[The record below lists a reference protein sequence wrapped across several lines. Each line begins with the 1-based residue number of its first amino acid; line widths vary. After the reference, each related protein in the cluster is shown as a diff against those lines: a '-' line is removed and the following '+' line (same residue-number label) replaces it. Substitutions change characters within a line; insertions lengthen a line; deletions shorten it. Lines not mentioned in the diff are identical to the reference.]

1 MMRPR
6 QWGVT
11 LVELLVSMAI
21 GLVVALASTMAYL
34 AVRNTAN
41 ATDAMSRMNE
51 DGKLALDML
60 SREIQMAG
68 FYPAAMTSPATPN
81 LRGAFTNIKNAA
93 APAYNQ
99 GIFGCSGGKFL
110 PATAA
115 CETPVADAPDSIVLN
130 YFSASGVTDL
140 GTGNISVSRDCI
152 NGNLNL
158 DPVNAALA
166 AGQPMFVSSR
176 FAINSTSYS
185 QASAGGGGNASS
197 KDITTGS
204 LSCNGNG
211 INPDGNTYQPVFE
224 GVSQM
229 VIRYAVHD
237 GVLGETPRRFYT
249 ATEVNALPVVNDL
262 NPWQRVAAVRV
273 CLLMESLTG
282 GRNDTA
288 AGVSKTYLDCNGDTV
303 TQPATDRR
311 LLKAL
316 TRVIAVRNQLTGV
329 Q

>member
-1 MMRPR
+1 MKLRR
-6 QWGVT
+6 DLGVT

-60 SREIQMAG
+60 TREIQMAG
-68 FYPAAMTSPATPN
+68 FYPAAITGVATPN
-81 LRGAFTNIKNAA
+81 LRGTFTNIKNVA
-93 APAYNQ
+93 APAYDQ

-115 CETPVADAPDSIVLN
+115 CETPVANAPDSIVLN
-130 YFSASGVTDL
+130 YFSAAGVTDL
-140 GTGNISVSRDCI
+140 GTTNVSISRDCI

-158 DPVNAALA
+158 DPVNAALGP
-166 AGQPMFVSSR
+166 GQPMLVSSR
-176 FAINSTSYS
+176 FAVNATTYS
-185 QASAGGGGNASS
+185 QASTGGAGNASS
-197 KDITTGS
+197 REITTGS
-204 LSCNGNG
+204 LACNGNG
-211 INPDGNTYQPVFE
+211 INPDGNTYQPIFE

-237 GVLGETPRRFYT
+237 GVLGETPRRFHT
-249 ATEVNALPVVNDL
+249 AAEVNALPIVNDL
-262 NPWQRVAAVRV
+262 GPWRRVSAVRI
-273 CLLMESLTG
+273 CLLMESLSSV
-282 GRNDTA
+282 RNNSA
-288 AGVSKTYLDCNGDTV
+288 SGVSKTYVDCYGDTV
-303 TQPATDRR
+303 TQLATDRR
-311 LLKAL
+311 LLKAV

>member
-6 QWGVT
+6 QLGVT

-21 GLVVALASTMAYL
+21 GLVIALASTMAYL

-41 ATDAMSRMNE
+41 ATDAVSRMNE

-68 FYPAAMTSPATPN
+68 FYPAAITGAATPN
-81 LRGAFTNIKNAA
+81 LRGTFSNIKNAA
-93 APAYNQ
+93 APAYDQ

-115 CETPVADAPDSIVLN
+115 CETPVAEASDSIVLN

-152 NGNLNL
+152 NGNLNQ

-176 FAINSTSYS
+176 FAINSTTYS
-185 QASAGGGGNASS
+185 QASSGGAGNASS

-288 AGVSKTYLDCNGDTV
+288 VGVSKTYLDCNGETV